1 MWQTFDTQTADKL
14 KVRERNQTC
23 SYSHLIRLFHKT
35 CWHFRNMHK
44 VPFGVSAMSY
54 DNETFRLAPKT
65 F

>member
-35 CWHFRNMHK
+35 C
-44 VPFGVSAMSY
+44 GVSAMSH